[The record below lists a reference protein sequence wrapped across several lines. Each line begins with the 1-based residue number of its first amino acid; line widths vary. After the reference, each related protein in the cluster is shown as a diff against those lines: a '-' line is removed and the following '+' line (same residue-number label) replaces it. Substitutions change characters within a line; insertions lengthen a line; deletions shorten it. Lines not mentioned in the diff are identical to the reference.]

1 MSNDLDNM
9 QLEELI
15 NLMRIH
21 EITENFKGKKV
32 KK

>member
-1 MSNDLDNM
+1 MSIDLDNM

-21 EITENFKGKKV
+21 EITENFKGIY
-32 KK
+32 